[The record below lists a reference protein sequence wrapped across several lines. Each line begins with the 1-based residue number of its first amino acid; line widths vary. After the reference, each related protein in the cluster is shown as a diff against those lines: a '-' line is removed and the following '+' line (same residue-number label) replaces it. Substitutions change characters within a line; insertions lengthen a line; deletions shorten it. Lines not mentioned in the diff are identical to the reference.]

1 MMPARD
7 REPRHPYPQYDPT
20 MRTVL
25 VIDDNPP
32 VAEALKL
39 LFGLHDIRTL
49 AATSPAEGLGVVARE
64 RVDLVIADMNFSADT
79 TSGDEGVA
87 LFRALRAAQPDLP
100 VILLTAWTHLEAAV
114 QLVKAGAADYIGKPW
129 DNDKLL
135 ATVENLL
142 ELSEA
147 NRERRRQQEEQ
158 RRRRERLAAQYDLR
172 DIVFAS
178 DAMERSVELACR
190 VARAEVRVLITGPNG
205 AGKERIAEIVH
216 ANSARKDGPFVA
228 VNCGAIPAELIEAEL
243 FGAEAGA
250 YTGATRSRTG
260 RFELANGGTLF
271 LDEIGDLPLAGQ
283 VKLLRV
289 LETGQFEM
297 LGSSKTRT
305 ANVRVISATN
315 ADLTALIHEG
325 RFREDLYYR
334 LNVIEIALPPL
345 IERRADIVPL
355 ARHFLGAPWQISD
368 DAEAALLAHDW
379 PGNVR
384 ELRNSIER
392 AKLLARDNRVSAADL
407 NLPPPQQRGAQHER
421 THFAGELASPQHI
434 ARAERAGSDPRQR
447 GVYTDRAHLEN
458 ESPRH
463 GAEPARSERF
473 ERDPEEPSRELIEAS
488 LRESGGNVSRAAQS
502 LGLSRQALYRR
513 MERFNLRS

>member
-1 MMPARD
+1 
-7 REPRHPYPQYDPT
+7 

-25 VIDDNPP
+25 VIDDNPA
-32 VAEALKL
+32 VAQALSL

-49 AATSPAEGLGVVARE
+49 TASTPQKGLAVLANE

-79 TSGDEGVA
+79 TSGEEGA
-87 LFRALRAAQPDLP
+87 ILFRALRASQPDLP
-100 VILLTAWTHLEAAV
+100 VVLLTAWTHLESAV

-142 ELSEA
+142 ELAET
-147 NRERRRQQEEQ
+147 NRERQRLQEEQ
-158 RRRRERLAAQYDLR
+158 RRRRERLAERYDLCG
-172 DIVFAS
+172 IVFAS
-178 DAMERSVELACR
+178 DAMERVVELACR
-190 VARAEVRVLITGPNG
+190 VARSDVRVLITGPNG
-205 AGKERIAEIVH
+205 AGKERIAQIVH
-216 ANSARKDGPFVA
+216 ANSAIRTGPFVA
-228 VNCGAIPAELIEAEL
+228 VNCGAIPSELIEAEL

-250 YTGATRSRTG
+250 YTGAGRARTG
-260 RFELANGGTLF
+260 RFESANGGTLF

-305 ANVRVISATN
+305 AQVRILSATN
-315 ADLTALIHEG
+315 ADLPALIREG

-334 LNVIEIALPPL
+334 LNVIDIAVPPL
-345 IERRADIVPL
+345 ADRPADILPL
-355 ARHFLGAPWQISD
+355 ARHFLGQGLQLSE
-368 DAEAALLAHDW
+368 DAVAALQAHDW

-392 AKLLARDNRVSAADL
+392 AKLLARDSIVAVADL
-407 NLPPPQQRGAQHER
+407 NLPAVQRAAPREAD
-421 THFAGELASPQHI
+421 HF
-434 ARAERAGSDPRQR
+434 
-447 GVYTDRAHLEN
+447 
-458 ESPRH
+458 
-463 GAEPARSERF
+463 
-473 ERDPEEPSRELIEAS
+473 SREVLEAS
-488 LRESGGNVSRAAQS
+488 LREAGGNISRAAQS

-513 MERFNLRS
+513 LERFNLRPSSGA